1 MKLSGSYDI
10 DAPPEQVWNALTNP
24 ESLKGCIPGCQR
36 LERSGSAGGEDDY
49 EAALSIA
56 LGPIR
61 GNFDAKVSMREQMPH
76 KSYRL
81 VVEGRGS
88 AGFVNG
94 EAVVNLIPNGGP
106 NGDGTT
112 VQVDGDAQAGGL
124 LARVGQR
131 MMESVSRS
139 MMDRFFTCLSES
151 AAA

>member
-1 MKLSGSYDI
+1 MKLSGSYEI
-10 DAPPEQVWNALTNP
+10 DAPPKKVWHALTNP

-36 LERSGSAGGEDDY
+36 LEAVGEDDY

-76 KSYRL
+76 ESYRL
-81 VVEGRGS
+81 VVESRGS

-94 EAVVNLIPNGGP
+94 DAVVNLTPNGE
-106 NGDGTT
+106 GTT

>member
-1 MKLSGSYDI
+1 MKLSGSYEI
-10 DAPPEQVWNALTNP
+10 DAPPEQVWHALTNP

-36 LERSGSAGGEDDY
+36 LEAVGEDAY
-49 EAALSIA
+49 EAALTIA

-61 GNFDAKVSMREQMPH
+61 GNFDAKVSMCEQMPH
-76 KSYRL
+76 ESYRL
-81 VVEGRGS
+81 VVESRGS

-94 EAVVNLIPNGGP
+94 DAVVNLIPNGE
-106 NGDGTT
+106 GTT

-151 AAA
+151 AAS

>member
-1 MKLSGSYDI
+1 MKLSGSYEI
-10 DAPPEQVWNALTNP
+10 DAAPEQVWNALTNP

-36 LERSGSAGGEDDY
+36 LKAVGKDDY

-76 KSYRL
+76 ESYRL
-81 VVEGRGS
+81 VVESRGS

-94 EAVVNLIPNGGP
+94 EAVVNLTPNGA
-106 NGDGTT
+106 GTT

>member
-1 MKLSGSYDI
+1 MKLSGSYEI
-10 DAPPEQVWNALTNP
+10 DAPPEQVWHALTNP

-36 LERSGSAGGEDDY
+36 LEAVGEHDY

-76 KSYRL
+76 ESYRL
-81 VVEGRGS
+81 VVESRGS

-94 EAVVNLIPNGGP
+94 DAVVNLTPNGE
-106 NGDGTT
+106 GTT

>member
-1 MKLSGSYDI
+1 MKLSGSYEI
-10 DAPPEQVWNALTNP
+10 DASPEQVWNALTNP
-24 ESLKGCIPGCQR
+24 ESLKGCIPGCQH
-36 LERSGSAGGEDDY
+36 LEAVGKDDY

-61 GNFDAKVSMREQMPH
+61 GNFDAKVSMRDQMPH
-76 KSYRL
+76 ESYRL
-81 VVEGRGS
+81 VVESRGS

-106 NGDGTT
+106 NGEGTT

>member
-1 MKLSGSYDI
+1 MKLSGSYKI
-10 DAPPEQVWNALTNP
+10 DAPPEQVWHALTNP

-36 LERSGSAGGEDDY
+36 LETVGEDDY

-76 KSYRL
+76 ESYRL
-81 VVEGRGS
+81 VVESRGS

-94 EAVVNLIPNGGP
+94 EAVVNLIPNGE
-106 NGDGTT
+106 GTT

>member
-1 MKLSGSYDI
+1 MKLSGSYEI

-36 LERSGSAGGEDDY
+36 LEAVGEDAY

-61 GNFDAKVSMREQMPH
+61 GNFDAKVSMREQVPH
-76 KSYRL
+76 ESYRL
-81 VVEGRGS
+81 VVESRGS

-94 EAVVNLIPNGGP
+94 DAVVNLIPNGE
-106 NGDGTT
+106 GTT

-151 AAA
+151 AAS

>member
-1 MKLSGSYDI
+1 MKLSGSYEI
-10 DAPPEQVWNALTNP
+10 DAPPKQVWNALTNP

-36 LERSGSAGGEDDY
+36 LEAVGKDDY

-76 KSYRL
+76 ESYRL
-81 VVEGRGS
+81 VVETRGS

-94 EAVVNLIPNGGP
+94 EAVVNLTPNGA
-106 NGDGTT
+106 GTT

>member
-1 MKLSGSYDI
+1 MKLSGSYEI
-10 DAPPEQVWNALTNP
+10 DAPPEQVWHALTNP

-36 LERSGSAGGEDDY
+36 LEAVGEDDY

-76 KSYRL
+76 ESYRL
-81 VVEGRGS
+81 VVESRGS

-94 EAVVNLIPNGGP
+94 DAVVNLTPNGE
-106 NGDGTT
+106 GTT

-151 AAA
+151 AAS

>member
-1 MKLSGSYDI
+1 MKLSGSYEI

-36 LERSGSAGGEDDY
+36 LEAVGEDAY
-49 EAALSIA
+49 EAALTIA

-76 KSYRL
+76 ESYRL
-81 VVEGRGS
+81 VVESRGS

-94 EAVVNLIPNGGP
+94 DAVVNLIPNGE
-106 NGDGTT
+106 GTT

-151 AAA
+151 AAS